1 MEIIMLTSRQARSLA
16 EESTSFI
23 ETNLRQIEQVIREES
38 LDGNTRTSFVVKGQ
52 IELARRLA
60 SELVSNGFKATVR
73 TELGLLYEHKI
84 DISW

>member
-1 MEIIMLTSRQARSLA
+1 MLTSRQARSLA

-38 LDGNTRTSFVVKGQ
+38 LDGKTKTSFVVKGQ

>member
-1 MEIIMLTSRQARSLA
+1 MLSSQQARSLA

-23 ETNLRQIEQVIREES
+23 ETNLGQIEQVIREES
-38 LDGNTRTSFVVKGQ
+38 LDGKTKTSFVVKGQ

-60 SELVSNGFKATVR
+60 NELVSNGYKATVR

>member
-1 MEIIMLTSRQARSLA
+1 MLSSQQARSLA

-23 ETNLRQIEQVIREES
+23 ETNLRQIEQVIRKES
-38 LDGNTRTSFVVKGQ
+38 LDGKTKTSFVVKGQ
-52 IELARRLA
+52 IELARRLT
-60 SELVSNGFKATVR
+60 SELVSNGYKATVR

>member
-1 MEIIMLTSRQARSLA
+1 MLSSQQARSLA

-23 ETNLRQIEQVIREES
+23 KTNLDQIEQTIREES
-38 LDGNTRTSFVVKGQ
+38 LNGKTKTSFVVHGQ

-60 SELVSNGFKATVR
+60 NELVSNGYKATVR

>member
-1 MEIIMLTSRQARSLA
+1 MLSSQQARSLA

-23 ETNLRQIEQVIREES
+23 KTNLDQIEQTIREES
-38 LDGNTRTSFVVKGQ
+38 LDGKTKTSFVVHGQ
-52 IELARRLA
+52 IKLARRLA
-60 SELVSNGFKATVR
+60 NELVSNGYKATVR